1 MTRPAWPKEYP
12 QIVFN
17 KTKSKCFHCKK
28 KIVFSQRR
36 PKDGKFY
43 WEIDH
48 YPVQYSDIKNQCC
61 IGVTDPLDLDN
72 LVPSCGYC
80 NKSHKFENK
89 NSYCCCIKSSQFPCK
104 KFNSTIL

>member
-12 QIVFN
+12 EIVFN
-17 KTKSKCFHCKK
+17 KTKGKCFHCKK
-28 KIVFSQRR
+28 KIVLSQRR

-48 YPVQYSDIKNQCC
+48 YPVQYCDIKNQCC
-61 IGVTDPLDLDN
+61 IGITDPLDLDN

-80 NKSHKFENK
+80 NKSHNFENK
-89 NSYCCCIKSSQFPCK
+89 NIYCCCIKSSQFPCK
-104 KFNSTIL
+104 KINCTIL